1 MSALLTPRMLTPR
14 MLTPRMLTPRMLT
27 PRMLTQRTL
36 GLVPPLPAEGSFN
49 CNRPRHPHSTPLS
62 PCPSTQPQPHLVDG

>member
-1 MSALLTPRMLTPR
+1 MSALLTPR

-49 CNRPRHPHSTPLS
+49 CNRPRHPHSTPRSL
-62 PCPSTQPQPHLVDG
+62 PLPLYATTAPHLDDG